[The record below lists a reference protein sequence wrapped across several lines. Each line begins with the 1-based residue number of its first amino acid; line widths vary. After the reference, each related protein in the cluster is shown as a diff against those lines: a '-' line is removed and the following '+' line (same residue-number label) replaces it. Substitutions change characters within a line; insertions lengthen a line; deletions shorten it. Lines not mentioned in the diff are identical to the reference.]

1 MSSLDP
7 ALLAAARAAVLRAET
22 VTVLTGAGISADSG
36 LPTFRGAGGLWRN
49 YRAQDLATPEAF
61 ARDPRMVWEWYAWRQ
76 SLAAE
81 AEPNAGHLAL
91 VELERR
97 LGVDH
102 FTLVTQNVDG
112 LHRRA
117 GHSRPIELHGSLWRV
132 RCIECGAERELVEPV
147 LPPLPPRC
155 EACGGIE
162 RPGVVWFGEGLPEE
176 AFEAAYE
183 ASRAAD
189 VFLSIGTSGQV
200 HPAAGLIEIARSSGR
215 VVIEVNPEATAHA
228 SAKRF
233 GLPGP
238 AGEILPALIRGG
250 LRPP

>member
-1 MSSLDP
+1 MRGLERARS
-7 ALLAAARAAVLRAET
+7 ALARART
-22 VTVLTGAGISADSG
+22 VTALTGAGISAESG

-49 YRAQDLATPEAF
+49 YRPEELATPEAF

-76 SLAAE
+76 ALADE

-91 VELERR
+91 AELERR
-97 LGVDH
+97 LGDG

-117 GHSRPIELHGSLWRV
+117 GHARPIELHGSLWRV
-132 RCIECGAERELVEPV
+132 RCVECARERELVEPI

-155 EACGGIE
+155 EDCGGME
-162 RPGVVWFGEGLPEE
+162 RPGVVWFGEGLPED
-176 AFEAAYE
+176 AFEEAYD

-200 HPAAGLIEIARSSGR
+200 HPAAGLIEVARGAGR
-215 VVIEVNPEATAHA
+215 IVIEVNPDLTPFSSKAHY
-228 SAKRF
+228 R
-233 GLPGP
+233 LPGP
-238 AGEILPALIRGG
+238 AGEVLPALIGAG
-250 LRPP
+250 